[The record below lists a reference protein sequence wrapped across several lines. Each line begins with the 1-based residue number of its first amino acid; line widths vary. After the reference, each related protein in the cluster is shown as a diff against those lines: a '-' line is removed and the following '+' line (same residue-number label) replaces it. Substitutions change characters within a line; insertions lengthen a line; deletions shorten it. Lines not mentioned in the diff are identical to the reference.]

1 MPKRRNAIKI
11 PHLTRGH
18 EKSVLYPTS
27 KLLIFFICFT
37 ICNSLAEEKINTHL
51 PQLDHPS
58 KENRR
63 LAELFNADQSA
74 RNIPH
79 SEIDWSLLDREDK
92 NRREKVLKILAEG
105 RIRTS
110 KDYHH
115 AALIFQHGNKSEDI
129 RLAHALATIAA
140 TLAEDKNE
148 ANWLKAATWDRLMM
162 NLGRPQW
169 YGTQFVKDDSG
180 NWSLYN
186 IDSDIVS
193 DQQRIDW
200 SVRTLEESKAMEKS
214 LNSKKK
220 SEY

>member
-1 MPKRRNAIKI
+1 MKYI
-11 PHLTRGH
+11 PLKYLSLFLGFVAHT
-18 EKSVLYPTS
+18 
-27 KLLIFFICFT
+27 
-37 ICNSLAEEKINTHL
+37 SLAVETEEGYDSHNDKAT
-51 PQLDHPS
+51 P
-58 KENRR
+58 ENIQ
-63 LAELFNADQSA
+63 LAELFNQDQNA

-79 SEIDWSLLDREDK
+79 SQIDWSSLNKEDEDRRK
-92 NRREKVLKILAEG
+92 KVSKMLAEG

-110 KDYHH
+110 EDYYN

-140 TLAEDKNE
+140 TLAEDKNK

-220 SEY
+220 SKH

>member
-1 MPKRRNAIKI
+1 MKLTDSYLIK
-11 PHLTRGH
+11 
-18 EKSVLYPTS
+18 KS
-27 KLLIFFICFT
+27 
-37 ICNSLAEEKINTHL
+37 
-51 PQLDHPS
+51 
-58 KENRR
+58 R
-63 LAELFNADQSA
+63 
-74 RNIPH
+74 
-79 SEIDWSLLDREDK
+79 IDKKSHK
-92 NRREKVLKILAEG
+92 MLAEG

-110 KDYHH
+110 KDYYN
-115 AALIFQHGNKSEDI
+115 AALIFQYGNKSEDI

-140 TLAEDKNE
+140 TLAEDKNK

-200 SVRTLEESKAMEKS
+200 SVRTLEESKAVEKS

-220 SEY
+220 SKH

>member
-1 MPKRRNAIKI
+1 MRHLTTKAITILYCISAQYSIASNEVTIHKI
-11 PHLTRGH
+11 PK
-18 EKSVLYPTS
+18 EKVAQEN
-27 KLLIFFICFT
+27 KLLTDLFT
-37 ICNSLAEEKINTHL
+37 
-51 PQLDHPS
+51 Q
-58 KENRR
+58 
-63 LAELFNADQSA
+63 DQSA
-74 RNIPH
+74 RIAPH
-79 SEIDWSLLDREDK
+79 RDIDWESLNHEDK
-92 NRREKVLKILAEG
+92 TRRIKVLKMLENG
-105 RIRTS
+105 HIRTS
-110 KDYHH
+110 KDYYH

-140 TLAEDKNE
+140 TLAEDKNK

-220 SEY
+220 SKH